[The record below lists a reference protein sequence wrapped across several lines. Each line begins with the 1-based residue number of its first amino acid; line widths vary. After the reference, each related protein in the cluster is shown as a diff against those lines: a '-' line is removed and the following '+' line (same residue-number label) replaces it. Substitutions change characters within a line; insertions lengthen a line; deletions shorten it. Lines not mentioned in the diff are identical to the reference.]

1 MLVFKP
7 DFFADVRIEDI
18 DSTQLHYINGEIE
31 NYIIRKRKGAFLRV
45 FDGEKWYYC
54 ATTDID
60 NLQQELDKL
69 YELATP
75 NPAILDNAIVKK
87 MPAVQSKLIKFSAN
101 QTNTVPAETKVK
113 KVTSVFPLFQN
124 HNKIVMWQAIYVD
137 KHVSKHII
145 NSQGADITVDWQQ
158 AGLAYFMNMKN
169 GEKTFSER
177 IEACA
182 DNFDDLKIEESI
194 VKNFLDKAE
203 DFLLNSKPLK
213 PGKYQT
219 ILSPLVA
226 GVFAHE
232 SFGHKS
238 EADFML
244 GDENMKKEWQIGKR
258 VGVDILSIYDDGNI
272 PGSGYVGFDDEGIPA
287 QKTYL
292 INKGMLSGRLH
303 NTETAVS
310 LDEEQTGN
318 ARAINFEYEPI
329 VRMTGTIIEPG
340 NITKEELFAKVKS
353 GIYIEKIK
361 HGSGMSTFTLAPSFA
376 YFIEDGK
383 IAYPVEISVVTG
395 SVFDTLGKIEAL
407 SDKTEIF
414 SFSVGGCGKM
424 EQYPV
429 PVSFGG
435 PYVLV
440 SELNAQ

>member
-1 MLVFKP
+1 MLHFKEG
-7 DFFADVRIEDI
+7 FFADVRIEEI
-18 DSTQLHYINGEIE
+18 DSTQLHYINGTIE
-31 NYIIRKRKGAFLRV
+31 NFINRKRKGAFLRV
-45 FDGEKWYYC
+45 YDGNKWYYC
-54 ATTDID
+54 ATTDLKK
-60 NLQQELDKL
+60 LQDELDKL
-69 YELATP
+69 YTMAKP
-75 NPAILDNAIVKK
+75 NPDILQNPIVRK
-87 MPAVQSKLIKFSAN
+87 MPNQKVTQLKFEN
-101 QTNTVPAETKVK
+101 KRITNVSTDAKIAK
-113 KVTSVFPLFQN
+113 ITSVFPLFQE
-124 HNKIVMWQAIYVD
+124 HPKIVMWQAYYVD
-137 KHVSKHII
+137 KHVTKHII
-145 NSQGADITVDWQQ
+145 NSQGADVKLDWQHS
-158 AGLAYFMNMKN
+158 GLAYFMNMKQ
-169 GEKTFSER
+169 GEKTFMER
-177 IEACA
+177 LEASA
-182 DNFDDLKIEESI
+182 NNFDDLQIEEAE
-194 VKNFLDKAE
+194 VKTFLDKSE
-203 DFLLNSKPLK
+203 DFLLNSRILE

-244 GDENMKKEWQIGKR
+244 GDENMKKEWQLGKK
-258 VGVDILSIYDDGNI
+258 VGVDNLSIYDDGNI
-272 PGSGYVGFDDEGIPA
+272 PGSGYIGFDDEGSPA
-287 QKTYL
+287 KKTYL
-292 INKGMLSGRLH
+292 IKNGLLSGRLH

-310 LDEEQTGN
+310 LGEEQTGN

-340 NITKEELFAKVKS
+340 NITKEELFARVKK

-383 IAYPVEISVVTG
+383 IAYPVEVSVVTG
-395 SVFDTLGKIEAL
+395 SVFDTLGRIEAL
-407 SDKTEIF
+407 SDTTEIS

-424 EQYPV
+424 EQYPL